1 MTGTPAE
8 RYAALAR
15 DLCEGPEPWIALRQ
29 GAADALRASGL
40 PTGRDE
46 AWKYTRATALLGEDW
61 VPAVGEVA
69 PPDDAD
75 VVDADVVIVDGRLAR
90 ATAPAGITVRSVRG
104 EADGVGHILGEVPEG
119 FVALNLALARDGVA
133 VRVPPGNGG
142 RLVVV
147 HVATG
152 QRHLGAARHL
162 VNVDPG
168 ARLELVERFVGE
180 GPALTSA
187 VTEIHVSEGAE
198 LLHVREQRERG
209 EVAHHGAVGVN
220 VGAGGRYEAVSVLG
234 GAATTRLELRVAL
247 QAPGA
252 EAHLHGLVLVAGTEH
267 ADHHVRVEHRAPGCT
282 SRQAFRSL
290 CAGRGRSVFTGN
302 VVVAEGAAGT
312 DAGQVHRAL
321 LLSDDAVANA
331 RPQLEISCDDVRCTH
346 GVAVGALDEEALFY
360 LRQRGLD
367 EAAARGLLT
376 EAFAAEVIEAVPA
389 GPVRDSVRARVAGWL
404 GGAR

>member
-1 MTGTPAE
+1 MTAEAPAE
-8 RYAALAR
+8 RFAALAR
-15 DLCEGPEPWIALRQ
+15 DLCEGPERWIALRQ

-46 AWKYTRATALLGEDW
+46 AWKYTRAAALLGEAW
-61 VPAVGEVA
+61 VPAAGE
-69 PPDDAD
+69 PPAIPPEGEDAD
-75 VVDADVVIVDGRLAR
+75 VVVIDGRLAR
-90 ATAPAGITVRSVRG
+90 ARTPAGLAVRSIRDD
-104 EADGVGHILGEVPEG
+104 ADGVGHILGEVPAG

-133 VRVPPGNGG
+133 VRVPPERSG

-162 VNVDPG
+162 VHVDPG
-168 ARLELVERFVGE
+168 ARLELIERFVGE

-198 LLHVREQRERG
+198 LVHVREQRERG
-209 EVAHHGAVGVN
+209 DVAHHGVVAVN

-234 GAATTRLELRVAL
+234 GAATTRLELTVAL

-252 EAHLHGLVLVAGTEH
+252 EVHLHGLTLVSGAEH
-267 ADHHVRVEHRAPGCT
+267 ADHHVRIEHRAPGCT

-290 CAGRGRSVFTGN
+290 CDGHGRSVFTGN
-302 VVVAEGAAGT
+302 VVVAEGASGT

-321 LLSDDAVANA
+321 LLSDEAIATA

-346 GVAVGALDEEALFY
+346 GAAVGALDEEALFY
-360 LRQRGLD
+360 LRQRGLS
-367 EAAARGLLT
+367 EHQARALLT
-376 EAFAAEVIEAVPA
+376 EAFAAEIVAAAPET
-389 GPVRDSVRARVAGWL
+389 VRDGLRARVAGWL
-404 GGAR
+404 GAR